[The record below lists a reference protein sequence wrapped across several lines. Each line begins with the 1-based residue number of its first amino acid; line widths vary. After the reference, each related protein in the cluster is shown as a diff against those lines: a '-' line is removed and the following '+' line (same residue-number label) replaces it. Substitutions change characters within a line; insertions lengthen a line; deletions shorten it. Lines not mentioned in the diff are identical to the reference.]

1 MRPEMTRRLLLAT
14 AASAT
19 RILGANDTIRIGAIG
34 IGGRCRG
41 LLDKLTQL
49 PNNRIVATADVFAP
63 ARDLAW
69 GDRPVKVATPVTQ
82 YGDYRRLLDD
92 KNVDAV
98 VIGTPDHWHVQ
109 MLRDAIAAGKDVYC
123 EKPVTHSRDDG
134 AALIA
139 TVEASKQVV
148 QIGYQQR
155 STDVF
160 LTGKRALADGLL
172 GKVTMAQAFWYQ
184 NYLARRGVYRPTDP
198 ADLDWKAW
206 LGPAPSRPFELLRYA
221 RWRWFWD
228 YGGGS
233 ITDLYSHWGDTIHW
247 YFGLKN
253 PSKVFAQGDRVELT
267 EFECPDTLN
276 ASWLYPGLQVTYAST
291 IIASLEGGGF
301 VLRGSKAMMRITR
314 SAVAIYPEGV
324 IRQESAGYPDP
335 ILYEPSKRD
344 GTIDH
349 LENWL
354 DCIRSRKEPNAP
366 VRAAVEIANASHAAN
381 RILRG

>member
-1 MRPEMTRRLLLAT
+1 MTRRQLLAT

-19 RILGANDTIRIGAIG
+19 RVLGANDTIRIGAIG
-34 IGGRCRG
+34 VGGRCRG

-49 PNNRIVATADVFAP
+49 PGNRIVATADVFAP

-69 GDRPVKVATPVTQ
+69 GTGRSKSRHPSRSTATIAACSTTRTSTPSLSARPTTGTWLCCATPSPRARMSTAKSRSPTAATTALPWWLPSKPANRWFRSVTSSAAPMFSSPASAPWPTACSARSPWRRRSGIRTISPAAASTAPPTRLNSIGRPGSAPLRPV
-82 YGDYRRLLDD
+82 L
-92 KNVDAV
+92 
-98 VIGTPDHWHVQ
+98 
-109 MLRDAIAAGKDVYC
+109 
-123 EKPVTHSRDDG
+123 
-134 AALIA
+134 
-139 TVEASKQVV
+139 
-148 QIGYQQR
+148 
-155 STDVF
+155 
-160 LTGKRALADGLL
+160 
-172 GKVTMAQAFWYQ
+172 
-184 NYLARRGVYRPTDP
+184 
-198 ADLDWKAW
+198 
-206 LGPAPSRPFELLRYA
+206 FELLRYA

-233 ITDLYSHWGDTIHW
+233 ITDLYSHWGDTLHW
-247 YFGLKN
+247 YFGLRQ

-301 VLRGSKAMMRITR
+301 VLRGTKAMMKITR
-314 SAVAIYPEGV
+314 SAVTVYPEGV

-335 ILYEPSKRD
+335 ILHEPSKRD

-354 DCIRSRKEPNAP
+354 ACIRSRNEPNAP